1 MQKLFFSNVNDWD
14 SFKNSMLEN
23 IRQGRRFNLL
33 RDDNKTLAVSPLIFY
48 DGSVMVTYTVK

>member
-1 MQKLFFSNVNDWD
+1 
-14 SFKNSMLEN
+14 MLEN